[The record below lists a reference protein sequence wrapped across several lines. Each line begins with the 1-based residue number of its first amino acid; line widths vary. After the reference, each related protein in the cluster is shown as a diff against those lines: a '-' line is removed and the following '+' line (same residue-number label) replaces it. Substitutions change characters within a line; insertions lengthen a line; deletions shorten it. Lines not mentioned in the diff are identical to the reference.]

1 MVGLMAR
8 DRNLRVVNMTNV
20 KRAMKPNSLEQ
31 NHLWTKKM
39 THKDVVKE
47 TLLQMIMFF
56 VTMNMHVCVTL

>member
-1 MVGLMAR
+1 MSRGPW
-8 DRNLRVVNMTNV
+8 
-20 KRAMKPNSLEQ
+20 KPNSLEQ